1 MSLNKFNDL
10 IDPRLFP
17 WLPHKI
23 PIRDQKAIV
32 SLKLT
37 FKGDDVNTTTDLKP
51 LLHKVANRISSM
63 EQYFSKAA
71 SSKLKF

>member
-10 IDPRLFP
+10 IDPLTFK

-32 SLKLT
+32 SIKLT

-51 LLHKVANRISSM
+51 LLHKVAKTTSSM